1 MVIQRIK
8 TTSTTLFTTNRTHFT
23 MIAFSRLT
31 SILLFVLSLGFL
43 VSALPTAVDNKALAA
58 RHASDDLVGLIV
70 DLQAKVDVDVKA
82 IVAVD
87 AAVDLAAKIDV
98 LVADV
103 TACAKAIVAIGAKI
117 DIDASVKADLAVK
130 VAAIISVIVKLCVD
144 LVAKFGILV
153 VVGLLAKIDVCLQLL
168 IVNLGVCVEG
178 IISLVA
184 NIVVKLGVSVLASV
198 HLGLCINVLGLIGIS
213 L

>member
-1 MVIQRIK
+1 M
-8 TTSTTLFTTNRTHFT
+8 LAFT
-23 MIAFSRLT
+23 RLT

-43 VSALPTAVDNKALAA
+43 VSALPTTESKALAA
-58 RHASDDLVGLIV
+58 RHASDDLLGLIV
-70 DLQAKVDVDVKA
+70 DLKAKVDVDVKA

-87 AAVDLAAKIDV
+87 VVADLAVKLEV

-103 TACAKAIVAIGAKI
+103 TACAQAVLAIGANI
-117 DIDASVKADLAVK
+117 DIDASVKAQVVLQ

-144 LVAKFGILV
+144 LVAKFGLLV
-153 VVGLLAKIDVCLQLL
+153 VIGLLVKIDVCLNLL
-168 IVNLGVCVEG
+168 LVNLQVCIAG
-178 IISLVA
+178 IISL
-184 NIVVKLGVSVLASV
+184 IVRALLDLGISLSVLVSV

>member
-1 MVIQRIK
+1 M
-8 TTSTTLFTTNRTHFT
+8 LAFT
-23 MIAFSRLT
+23 RLT

-43 VSALPTAVDNKALAA
+43 VSALPTTESKALAA

-70 DLQAKVDVDVKA
+70 DLKAKVDVDVKA
-82 IVAVD
+82 IVAVE
-87 AAVDLAAKIDV
+87 AVVDLAAKVEV

-103 TACAKAIVAIGAKI
+103 TVCAKAVLAIGANI

-130 VAAIISVIVKLCVD
+130 VAAIITVIVNLCVS

-153 VVGLLAKIDVCLQLL
+153 VVGLLAQIDFCLQLL
-168 IVNLGVCVEG
+168 IGNLGACVDG
-178 IISLVA
+178 IITA
-184 NIVVKLGVSVLASV
+184 IAKIVIDLGVSVFASV
-198 HLGLCINVLGLIGIS
+198 HLGLCINVLGLIGLS

>member
-1 MVIQRIK
+1 M
-8 TTSTTLFTTNRTHFT
+8 LAFT
-23 MIAFSRLT
+23 RLT

-43 VSALPTAVDNKALAA
+43 VSALPAAVDTKALAA
-58 RHASDDLVGLIV
+58 RHSSNDLVGLLV
-70 DLQAKVDVDVKA
+70 DLQAKIDVHVKA

-87 AAVDLAAKIDV
+87 AVVDLAAKIDV

-103 TACAKAIVAIGAKI
+103 TACAKAIVAIGVNI
-117 DIDASVKADLAVK
+117 DIDAAVKADIAVK

-153 VVGLLAKIDVCLQLL
+153 VVGLLAKIDLCLQLL

-178 IISLVA
+178 VIVLIA
-184 NIVVKLGVSVLASV
+184 QIVVKLGVSVFASV
-198 HLGLCINVLGLIGIS
+198 HLGLCINVLGLIG
-213 L
+213 LHL